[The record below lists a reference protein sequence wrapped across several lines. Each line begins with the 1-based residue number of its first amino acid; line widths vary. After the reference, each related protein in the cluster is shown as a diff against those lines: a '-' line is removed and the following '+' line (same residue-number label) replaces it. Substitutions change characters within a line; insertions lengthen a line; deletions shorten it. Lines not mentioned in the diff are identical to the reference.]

1 MALMQWDQRLETGHA
16 RIDEQH
22 KALVESLN
30 DLHRAMK
37 EGRGKDE
44 VGRILVF
51 LRDYTVSH
59 FRMEEEL
66 MARHGYPQAPAHQKI
81 HADLVAQVKDLVDR
95 FEKGTGTLTMPVM
108 TFLEGW
114 LTNHI
119 QGEDFRLVQYLKS
132 R

>member
-1 MALMQWDQRLETGHA
+1 MSLMQWDPRLETGHP

-22 KALVESLN
+22 RALVESLN

-51 LRDYTVSH
+51 LRDYTVTH
-59 FRMEEEL
+59 FRMEEQL
-66 MARHGYPQAPAHQKI
+66 MAQSGYPHAAVHLKI
-81 HADLVAQVKDLVDR
+81 HADLVAQVGDLVNR
-95 FEKGTGTLTMPVM
+95 FEKGNATLTLPVM
-108 TFLEGW
+108 KFLEDW

-119 QGEDFRLVQYLKS
+119 QGEDFRLVQYLHN